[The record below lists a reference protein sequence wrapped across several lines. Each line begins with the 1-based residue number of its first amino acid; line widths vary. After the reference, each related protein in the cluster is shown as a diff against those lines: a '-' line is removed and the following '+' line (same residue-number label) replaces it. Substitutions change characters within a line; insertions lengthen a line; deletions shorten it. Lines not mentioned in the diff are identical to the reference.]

1 MEICKDEIESNKK
14 LFISGYSITFSI
26 SQGYEKF
33 NLEDLFFSHLS
44 ITDFLYSNNNRN
56 LL

>member
-26 SQGYEKF
+26 SQGYEKL